1 MRKLITLLL
10 VLMMTA
16 GLALASE
23 PANPADPAMVA
34 ELLPSYAFFEGIDDG
49 DILRLLMRNP
59 AKELVFV
66 GGVAKDGS
74 WRFTESTP
82 LPDGTILGVENFT
95 HSLGIPNGT
104 YYDAISLHPYADG
117 TWGVSLIYPNSNGM
131 IIMDQHLI
139 HAKDE
144 AHEIYG
150 TFGDHPWS
158 DITLI
163 DWASLP
169 QSYEE
174 AIAALD
180 STDWAVVNNPSPED
194 RLHLRASPNQDA
206 ASYGKYYNRTPVRI
220 REYGDDWCAVTVCGL
235 DGYMMT
241 KYLAFGTDMAA
252 VDYAGP
258 WLTRK
263 EHLKEV
269 RLYESP
275 RATSRY
281 IMHELNW
288 FYVLGVAGDYYH
300 VWLPDTEE
308 YGYVRMN
315 DLWEGNG

>member
-34 ELLPSYAFFEGIDDG
+34 KLLPGYTFVEGIDDG
-49 DILRLLMRNP
+49 DVLRLLMRNP

-258 WLTRK
+258 WLGTGGNYCPTHPVPNTDAEGIYIAPSARF
-263 EHLKEV
+263 
-269 RLYESP
+269 
-275 RATSRY
+275 Y
-281 IMHELNW
+281 IM
-288 FYVLGVAGDYYH
+288 GVVADFCH
-300 VWLPDTEE
+300 VWFPDTEE
-308 YGYVRMN
+308 YAYI
-315 DLWEGNG
+315 LSSFLTPGNG